1 MPLSYSCGS
10 ILGCPRPT
18 LQFVDWAGDCTSVHG
33 NRVRNNA
40 CVFTP
45 VVENGHEAAS
55 FREKPPTLFNH
66 ELSSSLNAS
75 PSPAMP
81 PAASLPIVPWVS
93 LADFSVIAHQR
104 GFGEQCAIPFPRVF
118 KPPRKFFLVLT
129 LVDLYGKKYEGS
141 TSAYKDDTWKYDR
154 ITLYV
159 AYIEYFSSDFALQ
172 T

>member
-1 MPLSYSCGS
+1 MIQTARWQIS
-10 ILGCPRPT
+10 
-18 LQFVDWAGDCTSVHG
+18 
-33 NRVRNNA
+33 
-40 CVFTP
+40 
-45 VVENGHEAAS
+45 
-55 FREKPPTLFNH
+55 
-66 ELSSSLNAS
+66 
-75 PSPAMP
+75 
-81 PAASLPIVPWVS
+81 ASLVCRHFHSHQKFALII
-93 LADFSVIAHQR
+93 LLAHQR